1 MLILGVY
8 HKRKLHS
15 KLGPALASP
24 ALQANHSFNWRSK
37 HARLNPLH
45 PARPRMREL
54 ASIPSA
60 NTERHPMKLFYCPFA
75 CSLADHIAL
84 EEAGIDFERE
94 RVDLKSK
101 MTATGRNY
109 NELTSK
115 GYVPALELDNG
126 EILTEN
132 VAILDWIAS
141 HYPKLGVRGELGR
154 TRLLETL
161 AYISTEL
168 HRSLRPLWHSASAQE
183 MEDARSA
190 IETRL
195 GYLSE
200 SLAGDYLFGDDVT
213 VADCYLFVMLLWA
226 ERFGLEAPGPLLAF
240 RERMRARPAVKVAL
254 AVEGLS

>member
-1 MLILGVY
+1 
-8 HKRKLHS
+8 
-15 KLGPALASP
+15 
-24 ALQANHSFNWRSK
+24 
-37 HARLNPLH
+37 
-45 PARPRMREL
+45 
-54 ASIPSA
+54 
-60 NTERHPMKLFYCPFA
+60 MKLFYSPFA

-84 EEAGIDFERE
+84 EEAGVDFERE

-101 MTATGRNY
+101 ITATGRNY

-141 HYPKLGVRGELGR
+141 QYPKLGVRGDLGR
-154 TRLLETL
+154 TRLLEAL

-168 HRSLRPLWHSASAQE
+168 HRSLRPLWHSGSEEE
-183 MEDARSA
+183 MDDARAA

-195 GYLSE
+195 EYLSA
-200 SLAGDYLFGDDVT
+200 SLVGDYLFGDYVT

-226 ERFGLEAPGPLLAF
+226 DRFGLEAPRPLLAL
-240 RERMRARPAVKVAL
+240 RERMRARPAVRVAL
-254 AVEGLS
+254 AVEGLA

>member
-1 MLILGVY
+1 
-8 HKRKLHS
+8 
-15 KLGPALASP
+15 
-24 ALQANHSFNWRSK
+24 
-37 HARLNPLH
+37 
-45 PARPRMREL
+45 
-54 ASIPSA
+54 
-60 NTERHPMKLFYCPFA
+60 MKLFYSPFA

-84 EEAGIDFERE
+84 EEAGVDFERE

-101 MTATGRNY
+101 ITATGRNY

-141 HYPKLGVRGELGR
+141 HYPTLGVRGDLGR
-154 TRLLETL
+154 TRLLEAL

-168 HRSLRPLWHSASAQE
+168 HRSLRPLWHSGSENE
-183 MEDARSA
+183 MDDARAA

-195 GYLSE
+195 EYLSA
-200 SLAGDYLFGDDVT
+200 SLVGDYLFGDYVT

-226 ERFGLEAPGPLLAF
+226 DRFGLEAPRPLLAL
-240 RERMRARPAVKVAL
+240 RERMRARPAVRVAL
-254 AVEGLS
+254 AVEGLA